1 MEGRAGRDVLP
12 LPQPAGPPGLALGC
26 QLRSSFPP
34 AGGADFPLDVGGAG
48 GAPLCGPRAAGSAQ
62 DKGGLSPAQ
71 PSGQEFGAGL
81 GWAGTQPG
89 GEPENRV
96 GGEATCVPPLLALP
110 SMWH

>member
-1 MEGRAGRDVLP
+1 MWA
-12 LPQPAGPPGLALGC
+12 A
-26 QLRSSFPP
+26 
-34 AGGADFPLDVGGAG
+34 
-48 GAPLCGPRAAGSAQ
+48 RAAGSAQ

-71 PSGQEFGAGL
+71 PQGRNSEL

-96 GGEATCVPPLLALP
+96 GGEVTCVPPLLALP